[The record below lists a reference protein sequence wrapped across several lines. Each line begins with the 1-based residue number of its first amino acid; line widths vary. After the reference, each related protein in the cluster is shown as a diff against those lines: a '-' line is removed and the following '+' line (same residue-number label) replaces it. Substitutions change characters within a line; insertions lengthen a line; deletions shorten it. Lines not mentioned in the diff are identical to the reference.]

1 MCFEP
6 EFSRR
11 AQGKYR
17 YQAPREGQRQ
27 ALLTCWVGATQL
39 QQVEWVPAY
48 IQPKAQVR
56 VGQDDKVWVVE
67 EIY

>member
-1 MCFEP
+1 MP
-6 EFSRR
+6 
-11 AQGKYR
+11 QTQQVGNYR
-17 YQAPREGQRQ
+17 YTDPRPHHKQ
-27 ALLTCWVGATQL
+27 ALLTCWVGLSQL
-39 QQVEWVPAY
+39 QLVEWVPDY